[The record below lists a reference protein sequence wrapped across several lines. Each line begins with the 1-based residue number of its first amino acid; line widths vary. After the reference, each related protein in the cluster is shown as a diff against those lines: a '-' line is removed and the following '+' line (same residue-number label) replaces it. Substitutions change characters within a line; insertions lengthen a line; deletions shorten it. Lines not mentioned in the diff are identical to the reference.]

1 MKKVLLSAMLL
12 VGGVALMSAQSVQG
26 SVDMTGAKK
35 ASIKPKKEKTKQETI
50 VQPVKMSDPGAHEQA
65 KANARAKEDGKVAV
79 EPSARKKN

>member
-26 SVDMTGAKK
+26 SADMRDAKK

-50 VQPVKMSDPGAHEQA
+50 VQPLKMSDAGSSEQA
-65 KANARAKEDGKVAV
+65 KANARAKEDGKAAV
-79 EPSARKKN
+79 EPTARKKN